1 MFIQYEMDIDRKP
14 VSLLDVPDDT
24 TNKVREDTMVGEE
37 RVRQELHCERDFLRP
52 CLQLVRF
59 GRSDHKWMRL
69 NTTFELV
76 HFQTLFFR
84 TSVTFSLLFII

>member
-69 NTTFELV
+69 NTGLNGV
-76 HFQTLFFR
+76 
-84 TSVTFSLLFII
+84 